1 LSSAGTLLLVGELDS
16 RVALWDLEATVSGN
30 ETPADTLDA
39 IGLLCP
45 EPLFQARTAI
55 DSLDPGDVLEVL
67 ADDPAAEEDLT
78 RFAKRAG
85 HEMVAVEDEGD
96 FKRFLIRRGA

>member
-1 LSSAGTLLLVGELDS
+1 M
-16 RVALWDLEATVSGN
+16 SGN
-30 ETPADTLDA
+30 ETPVDVLDA

-55 DSLDPGDVLEVL
+55 DALEPGEVLEVL
-67 ADDPAAEEDLT
+67 VDDPAAEEDLT

-85 HEMVAVEDEGD
+85 HEMVSVEDLGD
-96 FKRFLIRRGA
+96 YKRILIRRGA